1 MADAESYVRTTKWV
15 LPFVSLVPA
24 SPGTTGREVDGV
36 IFIVSPVDDTHH
48 RLFFGFWSNSLEIN
62 DGRYESVPE
71 AQRSIVGDRPFD
83 VFDFGGFGGGRDD
96 NWNQN
101 RDAMKSGH
109 FSGFTGN
116 LLQEDTVTQISMG
129 PIVDRTKEHLSS
141 SDVAVVQVR
150 RGLLRALE
158 RTANGQWPVGSRAP
172 ESHRDVVPTDEVIS
186 SESPEF
192 TAPVSSR
199 DELEA

>member
-1 MADAESYVRTTKWV
+1 
-15 LPFVSLVPA
+15 
-24 SPGTTGREVDGV
+24 
-36 IFIVSPVDDTHH
+36 
-48 RLFFGFWSNSLEIN
+48 
-62 DGRYESVPE
+62 
-71 AQRSIVGDRPFD
+71 
-83 VFDFGGFGGGRDD
+83 
-96 NWNQN
+96 
-101 RDAMKSGH
+101 
-109 FSGFTGN
+109 
-116 LLQEDTVTQISMG
+116 
-129 PIVDRTKEHLSS
+129 VDRTKEHLSS

-199 DELEA
+199 NELEA